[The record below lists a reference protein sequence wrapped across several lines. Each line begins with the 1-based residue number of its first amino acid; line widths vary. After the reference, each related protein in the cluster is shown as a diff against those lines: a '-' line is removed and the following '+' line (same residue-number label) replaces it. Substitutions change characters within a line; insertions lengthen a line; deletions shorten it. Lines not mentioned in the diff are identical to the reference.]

1 MRLAFLLA
9 ILALALAYTYMAF
22 ANLSFLSSTG
32 RLGPGFFPRI
42 IGVALIATCLYAIA
56 SDYGR
61 GEREEGLSDFWRV
74 TLVVAGLSTLFV
86 AVLNVLGGLLAMIA
100 FMLAALTI
108 LNCGR
113 PAQNLA
119 VSLALPFAVFLLF
132 DRWLNAAMPQGVVP
146 LPL

>member
-56 SDYGR
+56 SDYR
-61 GEREEGLSDFWRV
+61 SGEREEGLSDFWRV

-108 LNCGR
+108 LNRGR

-119 VSLALPFAVFLLF
+119 VSLALPIAVFLLF